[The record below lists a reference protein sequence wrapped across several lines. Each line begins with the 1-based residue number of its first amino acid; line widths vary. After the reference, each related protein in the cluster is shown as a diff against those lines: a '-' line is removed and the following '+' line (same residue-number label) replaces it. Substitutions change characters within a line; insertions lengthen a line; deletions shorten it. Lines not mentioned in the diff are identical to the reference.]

1 MNWICFDFCLASV
14 TCLKWWR
21 RPHPAWAFHLEM
33 KRKKKCKEE
42 WIWQVFFTPQSV
54 HMREMDGKRPNDD
67 RFNPDVMIPSDS
79 FYSPLHLS
87 SVSCGAR
94 RPINCSAVQPARTG
108 RRSSCS
114 RLAHMNDNRARG
126 RKKKKRTKNRISDIQ
141 AGPGVCAGTVRN
153 THVYNAQQKNK
164 NQACRE
170 HNITTSLI

>member
-1 MNWICFDFCLASV
+1 MNLNLFWFLLSKRNLPKMMKEATPSV
-14 TCLKWWR
+14 SISLGD
-21 RPHPAWAFHLEM
+21 EE
-33 KRKKKCKEE
+33 KKKCKEE

-94 RPINCSAVQPARTG
+94 RPINCSAVQPARTR

-126 RKKKKRTKNRISDIQ
+126 KKRTKNRISDIQ